1 MVAESGEA
9 ILDHTME
16 ATCEGRQGD
25 KVEGARVSDTMG
37 LHISCTSYRL
47 LVSEREIN
55 FYLF

>member
-1 MVAESGEA
+1 MVVESGEA
-9 ILDHTME
+9 ILGHKME
-16 ATCEGRQGD
+16 ATCEGRQGN

-37 LHISCTSYRL
+37 LHISCTSYPL